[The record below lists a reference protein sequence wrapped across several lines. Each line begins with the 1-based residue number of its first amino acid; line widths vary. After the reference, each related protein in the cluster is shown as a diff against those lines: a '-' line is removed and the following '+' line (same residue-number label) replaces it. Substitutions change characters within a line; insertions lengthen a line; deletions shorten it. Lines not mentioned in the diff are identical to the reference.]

1 MNEWPGDRT
10 PDRARS
16 NPSMSKTET
25 TADSSTVPEYTSAGV
40 SISAKAP
47 QSAKEEW
54 ESEAEKAGISL
65 SEYIYR
71 RVQEGRG
78 RDVGDPAGD
87 PNAPKNT
94 KGLTSDSVDPDGTEA
109 GEFWCPDCGAR
120 VTRSP
125 TDPNIEYGHRAGHAP
140 DKNDGERCPR
150 RPAMVDTND
159 ARVKSAVSMHK
170 TMGIGRFAAREERE
184 GEGSA

>member
-1 MNEWPGDRT
+1 VEPPTVLGT
-10 PDRARS
+10 T
-16 NPSMSKTET
+16 PSMSKTET
-25 TADSSTVPEYTSAGV
+25 TADSSTVPGYTSNGV

-47 QSAKEEW
+47 PSAKEAW
-54 ESEAEKAGISL
+54 EAEAKKAGLSL

-87 PNAPKNT
+87 LNAPKNP
-94 KGLTSDSVDPDGTEA
+94 KGLTSDAVDPDGTEA

-125 TDPNIEYGHRAGHAP
+125 VDPNIEYGHRAGHAP
-140 DKNDGERCPR
+140 DTNDGERCPR
-150 RPAMVDTND
+150 RPAAVDTD
-159 ARVKSAVSMHK
+159 DGRVKSALSMHES
-170 TMGIGRFAAREERE
+170 MGIGRFADREERE
-184 GEGSA
+184 GRARHER